1 MAARVCRRLLNGES
15 PHLIAK
21 FTPRRQPCLVF
32 VRSLPLPIKILV
44 LASLATGL
52 VAPASLR
59 AGLRPDALEAVQQ
72 LRFNDAAELVA
83 TKQDEVH
90 RLAAALLL
98 LGRQPRTRAN
108 IESAQAVLQDLVAD
122 SNTSAEL
129 RPWALYHLARI
140 LHWHL
145 DHTPREA
152 TLAAYQRLID
162 EHPAH
167 PAAQLAHS
175 RRLLLVLF
183 APASAEESSAR
194 LAQFEKE
201 APVLTARDAR
211 YAYHVVFSEA
221 YQRFAPEAPELAEHT
236 QRALAIN
243 PLTPT
248 QRADL
253 LLRLAESAR
262 RRGDTMT
269 ARTNYEEFLRSYPRQ
284 VRRPLVKKRLEELSP

>member
-1 MAARVCRRLLNGES
+1 MFPPDLLVTTKSLG
-15 PHLIAK
+15 LI
-21 FTPRRQPCLVF
+21 TL
-32 VRSLPLPIKILV
+32 
-44 LASLATGL
+44 LASSL
-52 VAPASLR
+52 VPAVLSARL
-59 AGLRPDALEAVQQ
+59 GPDAVEAVQQ

-83 TKQDEVH
+83 TKKQDEVH

-122 SNTSAEL
+122 PNTSAEL

-167 PAAQLAHS
+167 PAGQLAHS